1 MALVLA
7 VNNGAFAGLAFVG
20 VNAQSNASASTT
32 PAVSLDQSTT
42 KFVPPTSTYPAHT
55 YINGDL
61 NAQNSAYREGDCVPF
76 RAQLTNLDAAATQE
90 QVVIQYEH
98 FRAGN
103 YGYWSIGNFA
113 VDLGSDGTID
123 SVAITTSPL
132 PDPNATDA
140 DQTVTVSF
148 APAGNTSATLYWCG
162 VLAIPANGHGGISS
176 ISGAPVHMRVLSGA
190 QTVGGV
196 NTAYSVGNQDRSIQ
210 PAGVLPF
217 ATLSITKSGPATATL
232 GTPFSY
238 TITVSNSG
246 TGPQAGVSV
255 SDTVPTGLTINGTP
269 TSTLG
274 TCSVSAQVVTCT
286 LGTVNAGV
294 TATITINVTPTLA
307 ACGTVNNHGTLTP
320 GAVDSNIVST
330 TVNCPNVSILKTGSA
345 AVSAGGTATFTITVT
360 AGGTGDS
367 TNVTVS
373 DTLPTGTWT
382 LGGANASSC
391 SIAAGVLSCSFGT
404 MANGSTRTVT
414 LSRATTAADCNGLSN
429 TATVSAAVDASTANN
444 SSTASITVNCGNIGL
459 TKTADSN
466 GTVTAGSQIGYV
478 ITATNSGA
486 GTATAVTVT
495 DTLPTNA
502 GLSWSI
508 DAAGSTT
515 GCAIALG
522 VLTCNFGDLAAG
534 TSAHVHLTSPTTAA
548 SCGTVT
554 NSAHVATGND
564 GNANAGP
571 TTITVNCP
579 NVSILKTGSA
589 AVSAGGTATFTITVT
604 AGGTGDSTNVTV
616 SDTLPTGTWT
626 LGGANASSCSIAAG
640 VLSCSFGTMA
650 NGSTRT
656 VTLSRATTAAD
667 CNGLS
672 NTATVSAAVDASTA
686 NNSSTASITVNCG
699 NIGLTKTADS
709 NGTVTAGSQIGYVI
723 TATNSGAGT
732 ATAVTVT
739 DTLPTNAGLS
749 WSIDAAGSTTG
760 CAIALGVLTCNFGDL
775 AAGTSAHVHLTS
787 PTTAASC
794 GTVTNS
800 AHVATGNDGNANA
813 GPTTITVNCPNVS
826 ILKTAG
832 QAISAGGTASFT
844 ITVTAGG
851 TGDST
856 QVMLTD
862 ALATG
867 RTWSVTGADAEAC
880 TITPGLLSCDFGTM
894 TNGSTRTVTLSTMST
909 SADCP
914 EGLTNTALVSAAVDV
929 NLENDSSTAT
939 QTVNCG
945 QISLTKTADN
955 ATVAAGN
962 PIGFVITATN
972 NGAGTATSATVS
984 DTLPTTA
991 GTSWSIDAAGST
1003 AGCAIAA
1010 NVLTCNFGDL
1020 AAGASAHVHLTSPTT
1035 TASCGT
1041 VTNSATVRTG
1051 NDGTSEATASVTV
1064 TCPPPPPAPLFG
1076 GILVTKYNDTN
1087 RNGARDAGEP
1097 GLQGFVF
1104 TVKSGG
1110 TTVATL
1116 TSDANGTAAS
1126 VTLSA
1131 GTYTVTET
1139 QQTGWTS
1146 TDPGTSLTKTVT
1158 VNTGQTTT
1166 VLFGNAIVALPPTS
1180 AGTLVVAKYNDL
1192 NANKTRDANEPALSG
1207 WTFTVKDGS
1216 GATVSSAAT
1225 DANGNAIFQNLGFG
1239 TYTVTETLQ
1248 SGWTSTDPGGVTPTK
1263 TVTISAASTTV
1274 LFGNAQIKLPNTSTL
1289 EAPPTSPS
1297 PAMLFLLAVLIG
1309 QGLLL
1314 TLVFRRWRKD

>member
-330 TVNCPNVSILKTGSA
+330 
-345 AVSAGGTATFTITVT
+345 
-360 AGGTGDS
+360 
-367 TNVTVS
+367 
-373 DTLPTGTWT
+373 
-382 LGGANASSC
+382 
-391 SIAAGVLSCSFGT
+391 
-404 MANGSTRTVT
+404 
-414 LSRATTAADCNGLSN
+414 
-429 TATVSAAVDASTANN
+429 
-444 SSTASITVNCGNIGL
+444 
-459 TKTADSN
+459 
-466 GTVTAGSQIGYV
+466 
-478 ITATNSGA
+478 
-486 GTATAVTVT
+486 
-495 DTLPTNA
+495 
-502 GLSWSI
+502 
-508 DAAGSTT
+508 
-515 GCAIALG
+515 
-522 VLTCNFGDLAAG
+522 
-534 TSAHVHLTSPTTAA
+534 
-548 SCGTVT
+548 
-554 NSAHVATGND
+554 
-564 GNANAGP
+564 
-571 TTITVNCP
+571 TVNCP